1 VCRGPVLSALLAA
14 ALLLTAVAW
23 LRGAEYDEQYTLFL
37 TGAVTRPSWPAGIV
51 TAGEVR
57 EIQAAHS
64 GTLAIAHDLRG
75 TDVHPPLYFWAVA
88 GWRRLVGDSLFAARM
103 ASVVFSIVTL
113 SLVAA
118 IARSG
123 GIPVVPVVLLTV
135 GCYGF
140 AYTGAIARGFAL
152 AQMLSVAGIAVLLGA
167 ERRASWMLAAG
178 MLLGAATFAHYLA
191 VFTACAVLLH
201 TFLPLLRGA
210 KRRGNP
216 HGGVQRHGDCRV
228 APLLTRNFG
237 LAPLSWRGLS
247 PPSTSSFGRASQDV
261 DGRPAPAMTMG
272 RGRGFIEGGSAHGR
286 CELAMTGG
294 PLLVGFALWVP
305 ADLWF
310 FLAQRHSRGGQFA
323 PFELVSAVARLARYS
338 AATLFGGLPLYVEGS
353 ARTVIITA
361 LALFLC
367 TLIALVVRRWR
378 HIATPETR
386 LLFAMTAA
394 APPLG
399 LLLLGFAFDNA
410 PIELRYLAFATPFVG
425 LLLAA
430 ALPRHIRHTVLAIQA
445 IALAGLMTRAETMQ
459 PARATAIAAASLVG
473 DGVVLLP
480 RGNDGVGTVGAFA
493 VEAPP
498 ALRLLVIG
506 RDASPA
512 QIRARASGYPRVTL
526 ALLGQDEAS
535 RATLSAMR
543 KAFADPCWRA
553 TGEGF
558 NVLAF
563 DRICGEE

>member
-1 VCRGPVLSALLAA
+1 MNGAVCRGPILSALLAA

-23 LRGAEYDEQYTLFL
+23 LRGAEYHEQYTLFL
-37 TGAVTRPSWPAGIV
+37 TGAVARPSWPTGIV

-57 EIQAAHS
+57 EIQAGHS
-64 GTLAIAHDLRG
+64 GIVAIAHDLRG

-88 GWRRLVGDSLFAARM
+88 GWRWLAGDSLFAARM
-103 ASVVFSIVTL
+103 ASVLFSIVTL

-123 GIPVVPVVLLTV
+123 GIPVVPAVLLTV

-167 ERRASWMLAAG
+167 ERRASRMLVAG

-191 VFTACAVLLH
+191 VFTACVALLH
-201 TFLPLLRGA
+201 TVLLSLRGA
-210 KRRGNP
+210 RRPRGHARNS
-216 HGGVQRHGDCRV
+216 HRGAQRDEDC
-228 APLLTRNFG
+228 F
-237 LAPLSWRGLS
+237 
-247 PPSTSSFGRASQDV
+247 AS
-261 DGRPAPAMTMG
+261 
-272 RGRGFIEGGSAHGR
+272 
-286 CELAMTGG
+286 LAMTG
-294 PLLVGFALWVP
+294 PLLAGFALWVP

-310 FLAQRHSRGGQFA
+310 FLAQRQSRTDQFA
-323 PFELVSAVARLARYS
+323 PFEVVSTVARLAQYS
-338 AATLFGGLPLYVEGS
+338 AATLFGGLPLYVQGTP
-353 ARTVIITA
+353 RTAVAAA
-361 LALFLC
+361 LAFLLG
-367 TLIALVVRRWR
+367 TLIVLVVRRWR
-378 HIATPETR
+378 HIATPATR
-386 LLFAMTAA
+386 LLFAMAAA
-394 APPLG
+394 APLLG
-399 LLLLGFAFDNA
+399 PLLLGFVFDNA
-410 PIELRYLAFATPFVG
+410 PIELRYLAFATPFIG

-430 ALPRHIRHTVLAIQA
+430 ALPRHIRHTVLVIQA

-473 DGVVLLP
+473 DGIVLLP
-480 RGNDGVGTVGAFA
+480 RGNDGVGIVGAFA

-512 QIRARASGYPRVTL
+512 QIRARASGYPRATL

-535 RATLSAMR
+535 RATLSVMR
-543 KAFADPCWRA
+543 QAFADPCWRA
-553 TGEGF
+553 AGEGF